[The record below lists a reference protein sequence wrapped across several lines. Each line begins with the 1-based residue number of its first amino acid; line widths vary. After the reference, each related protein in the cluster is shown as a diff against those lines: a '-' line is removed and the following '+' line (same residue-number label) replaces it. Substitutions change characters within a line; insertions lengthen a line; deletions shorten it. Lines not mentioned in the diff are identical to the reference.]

1 MPPQKKSAADWRDV
15 PGAQEVWGKA
25 LPLVEAAQRDKAY
38 GPLAEVAFQTTLLFK
53 NRDGLPD
60 LRRASH
66 QAKRWMSDLLD
77 AAGLK
82 PVPGDSTE
90 RREQLA
96 ADRDAILQG
105 VRAAMNPIRVRYVRS
120 MDEDPAERER
130 RFPDLP
136 DSVAIFAYYRIVPR
150 AQSEVRAETYQRRT
164 AQQHIGAALLSA
176 DGGISGENC
185 AEAVHGLHRL
195 ASALSTASFEG
206 LDQVTADQLRQE
218 LRETAAALFDLD
230 NQLG

>member
-15 PGAQEVWGKA
+15 PGAQDIWDKA
-25 LPLVEAAQRDKAY
+25 LPLVAVARREKDY
-38 GPLAEVAFQTTLLFK
+38 GPLATEAFKTTLLFK
-53 NRDGLPD
+53 NREGLPD

-82 PVPGDSTE
+82 PVPGDSNE

-96 ADRDAILQG
+96 AERDAILQG
-105 VRAAMNPIRVRYVRS
+105 VRAAMNPIRVRFVRS
-120 MDEDPAERER
+120 MDDDPAERAR

-164 AQQHIGAALLSA
+164 AQQHVGAALLSA
-176 DGGISGENC
+176 DGGISQENC
-185 AEAVHGLHRL
+185 VEAVHGLHRL
-195 ASALSTASFEG
+195 ATALSPSSFEG
-206 LDQVTADQLRQE
+206 LDPSAADQLRQE
-218 LRETAAALFDLD
+218 LRETAVVLLDLD
-230 NQLG
+230 NKLG

>member
-15 PGAQEVWGKA
+15 PGAQDVWDKA
-25 LPLVEAAQRDKAY
+25 LPLVEAAQREKNY
-38 GPLAEVAFQTTLLFK
+38 GPLAAEAFKTTLLFK

-82 PVPGDSTE
+82 PVPGDSKE

-96 ADRDAILQG
+96 AERDAILQG
-105 VRAAMNPIRVRYVRS
+105 VRAAMNPIRVSFVRG
-120 MDEDPAERER
+120 MDSNPTEREQ

-176 DGGISGENC
+176 DGGISEENC
-185 AEAVHGLHRL
+185 AEAVHGLRRL
-195 ASALSTASFEG
+195 AVALSPASFEG
-206 LDQVTADQLRQE
+206 LDQATADQLRQE
-218 LRETAAALFDLD
+218 LRETATALLDLD
-230 NQLG
+230 NKLG